1 MHVTRGRVKAQKPH
15 PLRVVDQGVGGCTHK
30 VLDQGVQRMSGR
42 PNAGRSTSS
51 TSLSPFDHTRP
62 PHPGHNRRAAPT
74 VRNST
79 SSAPSRGFAHLQYL
93 HSPQSGHHLTHALM
107 LALHQ
112 GYSFTRRV
120 FTASDYGGPHPRSR
134 GFPYPLS
141 AHYSPLKSEE
151 PVISGG
157 CCGPAAEGQVYGM
170 RRGQRFAGRVGG
182 HDPQALLGRAG
193 QTRRKAS
200 LLSGLRFTI
209 KDHAPRKPS
218 VAVLEMRGGVG
229 GYGGCFGACA
239 CFAVLRTDRP
249 DNTARSGPVAR

>member
-1 MHVTRGRVKAQKPH
+1 
-15 PLRVVDQGVGGCTHK
+15 
-30 VLDQGVQRMSGR
+30 MSGR

-79 SSAPSRGFAHLQYL
+79 SSAPSRVR
-93 HSPQSGHHLTHALM
+93 SPPVSPLPPIRPSPHTCAYACTPPGS
-107 LALHQ
+107 
-112 GYSFTRRV
+112 SFTRGCV
-120 FTASDYGGPHPRSR
+120 QASDYGGPHPRSL